1 MIRARLYAARRFAIT
16 GGTAGLLAVSLGAAA
31 LQASPAS
38 AATGN
43 AASSGATPQSPAS
56 PAAGIIRP
64 GQWAQVTTPLKGT
77 AIIPQI
83 GLARGRDGVLH
94 VVWLNGASPTFAI
107 KDTPITAGGRV
118 GKPVTVASH
127 WFLATDPDATV
138 TPDGVVALWNGIKTE
153 SGDESGTATATRPL
167 SGGPWKVSPTII
179 KAPTAAPDTGSPDTA
194 ATGSDGKPWIG
205 FTGTDSLVV
214 GHFGHPDVQLN
225 PGKFACCVLDVGLA
239 TDGKSGV
246 TSLTYDSEIT
256 NHQGVFAR
264 PLAASGKAAGPARLL
279 PGSVENKSS
288 IVPEQKVGITG
299 RGHGRAGTYVIYG
312 AGWPT
317 YHSFNVIKLG
327 SRKVIKVA
335 RPSSAS
341 DELAGADIAADAS
354 GRLWVAWIEGDGG
367 KPALFVRRSNPS
379 AGTFGATERV
389 ALPKG
394 TTTVFQVYINAVGGK
409 ADVVAL
415 VARNNNENQ
424 ADYWATEVN
433 PKLSLS
439 ASRSSHGGA
448 KVTLRVTDAGSSV
461 RGATVRFCGHRA
473 STGKTGRVTFRV
485 HSISHGSATASAAKG
500 GFAGTS
506 VRVKASC

>member
-1 MIRARLYAARRFAIT
+1 MFRTRLSAARRLATT

-31 LQASPAS
+31 IQVSPAS
-38 AATGN
+38 AATGQ
-43 AASSGATPQSPAS
+43 AASSAATRQTPAT
-56 PAAGIIRP
+56 PAAGVIRP
-64 GQWAQVTTPLKGT
+64 GQWVQVTTPLKGT

-94 VVWLNGASPTFAI
+94 VVWLNGASPAFAI

-127 WFLATDPDATV
+127 WFLANDPDATV
-138 TPDGVVALWNGIKTE
+138 TPNGVVALWNGIKSETK
-153 SGDESGTATATRPL
+153 DDHGTATATRPL
-167 SGGPWKVSPTII
+167 SGGSWKVSPTII
-179 KAPTAAPDTGSPDTA
+179 PGLTGAPDTGSPDTA
-194 ATGSDGKPWIG
+194 ATGSDGKPWVA
-205 FTGTDSLVV
+205 FSGTDSLVV
-214 GHFGHPDVQLN
+214 DHFGHPEVQLN
-225 PGKFACCVLDVGLA
+225 PGKFQCCVQEAGLA

-246 TSLTYDSEIT
+246 TSLTYASDISHHE
-256 NHQGVFAR
+256 GVFAR
-264 PLAASGKAAGPARLL
+264 PLTASGKAAGPARLL
-279 PGSVENKSS
+279 PGSVQSGS
-288 IVPEQKVGITG
+288 AIVPEQKVAITG

-335 RPSSAS
+335 RPSGAS

-354 GRLWVAWIEGDGG
+354 GRLWVAWIEGRGS

-415 VARNNNENQ
+415 VARNGNENA

-433 PKLSLS
+433 PRLSLS

-448 KVTLRVTDAGSSV
+448 KVTLRVSDAGSSV